1 MPRVF
6 WIPVEGTGRMG
17 ICPHPS
23 GGESLDGEMARLHE
37 EGVTQLVCLLT
48 DLELEKLEL
57 GDKGDVARRHGITL
71 RAFPIDDRNVPKD
84 APAFGQLVIRVNDAL
99 RAGAVVVAHCWGGI
113 GSGLSACAVLCV
125 NGMTP
130 A

>member
-6 WIPVEGTGRMG
+6 WIPVECTRRMG

-48 DLELEKLEL
+48 DPELEKLEL

-99 RAGAVVVAHCWGGI
+99 RAVVVAHCWGVI
-113 GSGLSACAVLCV
+113 GRSGLLACAVLCV